1 MHEEIFYHSAEFW
14 VGATFVL
21 VMALLFVP
29 AVRTVKQLITQR
41 IERIKGELQEA
52 EDLKLDAQKLY
63 AEYERKFI
71 NTDSEVA
78 EIIEN
83 QKEIIA
89 QNKEKKLKELDAILK
104 QKETDATA
112 RVQQS
117 LDQAKKEVNTL
128 ISQKSLDIVTQAI
141 KLKFTESDYKRL
153 IDNSLNQ
160 LAELDFSNKQK

>member
-1 MHEEIFYHSAEFW
+1 MQEEIFYHSAEFW
-14 VGATFVL
+14 VGVTFVL

-89 QNKEKKLKELDAILK
+89 QNKEKKLKELDSILK

-117 LDQAKKEVNTL
+117 LAQAKKEINTL

-160 LAELDFSNKQK
+160 LAELDFGNKQK